1 MLQTV
6 RVRTSTSAEGPNS
19 LVSWAKSPPIVQ
31 LSAHRPCTQ
40 ATAQQLHGVQV
51 REGEVVPQLVA
62 LQVPV
67 RAVVA
72 PVTDQVA
79 SHRLS
84 DAFMHHVAPLVP
96 ATGFWAQNSNLYHTT
111 VWHASTHQVCGFW
124 CYCVRNRRITS
135 TPAVICS
142 VGVHS

>member
-1 MLQTV
+1 MLQKA
-6 RVRTSTSAEGPNS
+6 RVLASTSAEGRKS
-19 LVSWAKSPPIVQ
+19 LASWAKSPPIVQ
-31 LSAHRPCTQ
+31 LSAHRPCKQ
-40 ATAQQLHGVQV
+40 ATAQQLHSQGVQV
-51 REGEVVPQLVA
+51 RDGEVVPQLVA

-124 CYCVRNRRITS
+124 C
-135 TPAVICS
+135 
-142 VGVHS
+142 